1 MSGAGRGR
9 DVQILIVDDD
19 EVDVLLLERALRRSG
34 IDNPVVR
41 ARDGQEAL
49 DLLRGAGPEPS
60 PAWPCLVLL
69 DINMPRMNGHEFLAA
84 VRSDADLSDLTIF
97 VLTTSEDN
105 DDIKASYDRHV
116 AGYLVKS
123 GAADGVFKTAEML
136 GKFLDQVSFHE
147 KCLVT

>member
-1 MSGAGRGR
+1 MRGEGRAR
-9 DVQILIVDDD
+9 DVQIMIVDDD

-34 IDNPVVR
+34 VGNPVVR

-49 DLLRGAGPEPS
+49 DLLRGFGPQPA
-60 PAWPCLVLL
+60 PAWPCIVLL

-84 VRSDADLSDLTIF
+84 VRSDAQLHDLTIF
-97 VLTTSEDN
+97 MLTTSEDN
-105 DDIKASYDRHV
+105 DDIKASYHRHA

-123 GAADGVFKTAEML
+123 GAADGVFKTAEMI

-147 KCLVT
+147 KRLVT